1 MIRPELSE
9 DLVSEVKLL
18 SEDVNGSFEDSL
30 RTLVEKY
37 KKLVRRSK
45 AV

>member
-1 MIRPELSE
+1 MIRPLIPDDLINEVNILSE
-9 DLVSEVKLL
+9 NTTGNFS
-18 SEDVNGSFEDSL
+18 DSL

-45 AV
+45 AI